1 MNEAAALPSP
11 RVLLSR
17 RLKRYYGRLRR
28 PPGTR
33 PLPGADRLKD
43 RTLRQ
48 HQPAGRRAGE
58 GLPSSHRHLLDVPRP
73 IRREV
78 PRGCTSR
85 LYTPSMAFAVITA
98 ARLLLTPR
106 DGGPLTTRQASRNAA
121 DRRVAPPNRAF
132 DAGLRPGPFPGRA
145 ASLLPSLLAATRT
158 GLPPAGDDELMLDQ
172 LTSSTSNSGRPHG
185 PG

>member
-28 PPGTR
+28 PPGTPSTSRRR
-33 PLPGADRLKD
+33 PVIGQDAPTAPSRRPPGRGGPPQFPSPPSRRSAPH
-43 RTLRQ
+43 TPGGSSGLR
-48 HQPAGRRAGE
+48 
-58 GLPSSHRHLLDVPRP
+58 
-73 IRREV
+73 
-78 PRGCTSR
+78 SR

-172 LTSSTSNSGRPHG
+172 LTSSTSNSGRTHDRG
-185 PG
+185 